1 MPLSVLKLISFASR
15 VFTGKSIFPSDL
27 YEMLGFGWCFNYR
40 KAKEPKGDIKMKI
53 DEIKLL
59 YDYNDWADARILA
72 ACARVSPEQYA
83 IPNSYGRGGLR
94 ATMVHIL
101 DNIWQQRIT
110 LQGYYQKPLADE
122 AAYDATEL
130 HEDAFPTLT
139 MLRERWVME
148 QHEMR
153 VYLDTLTGET
163 LTGTIRYVIP
173 GVVREHIV
181 WHILLDVIIHA
192 TQHRSE
198 AAALLTSYGQSP
210 GDFEFTMFLNE
221 RA

>member
-1 MPLSVLKLISFASR
+1 
-15 VFTGKSIFPSDL
+15 
-27 YEMLGFGWCFNYR
+27 
-40 KAKEPKGDIKMKI
+40 MKI

-83 IPNSYGRGGLR
+83 ARTSYGHGGLR

-110 LQGYYQKPLADE
+110 LQGYYQEPLADE

-130 HEDAFPTLT
+130 HEDAFLTLAV
-139 MLRERWVME
+139 LRERWMIE
-148 QHEMR
+148 RQEMR
-153 VYLDTLTGET
+153 AYLDTLTEET
-163 LTGTIRYVIP
+163 LNGTIRYVIP
-173 GVVREHIV
+173 GAKRERVV
-181 WHILLDVIIHA
+181 WQILVDVIIHA

-198 AAALLTSYGQSP
+198 AAVLLTSYGQSP
-210 GDFEFTMFLNE
+210 GDFDFTMALNE

>member
-1 MPLSVLKLISFASR
+1 
-15 VFTGKSIFPSDL
+15 
-27 YEMLGFGWCFNYR
+27 
-40 KAKEPKGDIKMKI
+40 MKI

-59 YDYNDWADARILA
+59 YGYNDWADARLLA

-83 IPNSYGRGGLR
+83 APGSYGRGGLR

-110 LQGYYQKPLADE
+110 LQGFYREPLANE

-130 HEDAFPTLT
+130 HEDVFPTLDV
-139 MLRERWVME
+139 LQERWMLE
-148 QHEMR
+148 QREMQA
-153 VYLDTLTGET
+153 YLNTLTEET
-163 LTGTIRYVIP
+163 LNSTIRYVIP
-173 GVVREHIV
+173 GVIRERVV
-181 WHILLDVIIHA
+181 WHILVDLILHA

-198 AAALLTSYGQSP
+198 AAALLTGYGQSP
-210 GDFEFTMFLNE
+210 GDFDFTIFMSE

>member
-1 MPLSVLKLISFASR
+1 
-15 VFTGKSIFPSDL
+15 
-27 YEMLGFGWCFNYR
+27 
-40 KAKEPKGDIKMKI
+40 MKI

-83 IPNSYGRGGLR
+83 APASYGRGGLR

-101 DNIWQQRIT
+101 DNLWQQRIT
-110 LQGYYQKPLADE
+110 LQGYYQEPLADE

-130 HEDAFPTLT
+130 HEDAFPTLAV
-139 MLRERWVME
+139 LRERWRVE
-148 QHEMR
+148 QQEMR
-153 VYLDTLTGET
+153 AYLDRLTEET
-163 LTGTIRYVIP
+163 LNGTIRYVIP
-173 GVVREHIV
+173 GAIRERVV
-181 WHILLDVIIHA
+181 WHILLEVIIHA

-210 GDFEFTMFLNE
+210 GDFDFLPFPDE